1 MASRGPR
8 RNRRHGDAARR
19 LAARTRTGHDAGAD
33 GPGDHAD
40 GTGRR
45 EDSPP
50 PEAARERGTRRL
62 TPSLVLV
69 SISGRDRP
77 GLLAELT
84 GALAESGF
92 RLIDIQQATLL
103 DLLALSILVDV
114 GPGPEPERRL
124 LRQVGGTALAL
135 GLDLDARP
143 IETREANR
151 LSDRHLQ
158 ALTIL
163 SRGLDTATVARLA
176 KTVGEHQANIVT
188 IHRLAESDLSAVDF
202 ILDVTATPDLDAL
215 KAALLSLSDLTGIDL
230 GLQPENAFRKSKRLV
245 VFDVDSTL
253 VNGEAIDELAREAGK
268 GEAVAA
274 LTRQAMDGSLEFAD
288 ALRRRVAEL
297 EGLPLEAALRARDR
311 LELTPGAERTVATLR
326 ELGYRVAAISGGFDL
341 IVEPLKARL
350 GLDHA
355 HANRL
360 EVVDGRLTGR
370 LLGDLV
376 DAEGKARLLRSIAAE
391 ERVPLEQVVG
401 IGDGANDFPMLQAA
415 GLGIAF
421 GRREKIR
428 RAAAGAIRHPD
439 LSGILYL
446 LGVTGRD
453 LAALA
458 RRRSA

>member
-1 MASRGPR
+1 MAR
-8 RNRRHGDAARR
+8 
-19 LAARTRTGHDAGAD
+19 
-33 GPGDHAD
+33 
-40 GTGRR
+40 
-45 EDSPP
+45 
-50 PEAARERGTRRL
+50 
-62 TPSLVLV
+62 
-69 SISGRDRP
+69 
-77 GLLAELT
+77 
-84 GALAESGF
+84 
-92 RLIDIQQATLL
+92 
-103 DLLALSILVDV
+103 
-114 GPGPEPERRL
+114 
-124 LRQVGGTALAL
+124 
-135 GLDLDARP
+135 
-143 IETREANR
+143 
-151 LSDRHLQ
+151 
-158 ALTIL
+158 
-163 SRGLDTATVARLA
+163 VAR
-176 KTVGEHQANIVT
+176 TVGEHQANIVT
-188 IHRLAESDLSAVDF
+188 IHRLADSDLSAVDF
-202 ILDVTATPDLDAL
+202 ILDVTGTPDLGAL

-253 VNGEAIDELAREAGK
+253 LNGEAIDELAREAGK

-274 LTRQAMDGSLEFAD
+274 LTRQAMEGTLDFSES
-288 ALRRRVAEL
+288 LRRRVAEL
-297 EGLPLEAALRARDR
+297 AGLPLEAALRARDR

-360 EVVDGRLTGR
+360 DVVDGRLTGR

-376 DAEGKARLLRSIAAE
+376 DAEGKARLLRSIASE

-401 IGDGANDFPMLQAA
+401 IGDGANDIPMLQAA